1 LLATDLHAG
10 NVLASARRPWLVI
23 DPKPHAGDPA
33 YDLTQ
38 HLMNVKTRI
47 ADDGTAL
54 IGPLLALAGVHA
66 DRLLGWTLPV
76 CAWTPTISNSPEHS
90 IESEINRGFQPA
102 TWMDSTDRGWLIDL
116 DEISAGVRQHGQRQL
131 TRLGGRHG
139 ELHAELAEP
148 LSIVARLERQH
159 SALRI
164 PCARARQYDRGGR
177 WNDGQEAP

>member
-54 IGPLLALAGVHA
+54 IGRLSALAGVHA
-66 DRLLGWTLPV
+66 DRLLGWTFGRLCLDP
-76 CAWTPTISNSPEHS
+76 
-90 IESEINRGFQPA
+90 
-102 TWMDSTDRGWLIDL
+102 DDL
-116 DEISAGVRQHGQRQL
+116 KF
-131 TRLGGRHG
+131 
-139 ELHAELAEP
+139 
-148 LSIVARLERQH
+148 
-159 SALRI
+159 
-164 PCARARQYDRGGR
+164 ARALDR
-177 WNDGQEAP
+177 E